1 MTLKHTNQRRYIIA
15 RRCIVVVVV
24 LIFALISYL
33 LICRI
38 IQIRESENLCEVYR
52 EDAVAAYDHYSG
64 WINSSEITEY
74 MELSDS
80 DVESPSVLHRFKDD
94 VQDVLDYLDDEPIPT
109 CNAGFFEYDLAEWSK
124 SPKYYDNQLESLC
137 SDAVKSEIE
146 LINRYGSA
154 RKVAHFGSWPSME
167 R

>member
-52 EDAVAAYDHYSG
+52 EDAVAAYDH
-64 WINSSEITEY
+64 
-74 MELSDS
+74 
-80 DVESPSVLHRFKDD
+80 
-94 VQDVLDYLDDEPIPT
+94 
-109 CNAGFFEYDLAEWSK
+109 
-124 SPKYYDNQLESLC
+124 
-137 SDAVKSEIE
+137 
-146 LINRYGSA
+146 
-154 RKVAHFGSWPSME
+154 
-167 R
+167 